1 GMSRKF
7 HALLKLTRPP
17 NAILM
22 YIAVIAGIVLSDSK
36 SFQPEK
42 LALALITAYGLCGSS
57 MGFNDY
63 FDREVDRVN
72 APWRPIPSGVVSAYE
87 AAAFS
92 AALGVLGLAS
102 SALTSTQCLTVAS
115 IAYAASLAYN
125 AWLKKSGL
133 PGNMIVS
140 GVVAAPFI
148 YGSIL
153 SDGYISTR
161 LATFILPV
169 FLSNLGREVIKGISD
184 VEGDSLR
191 GVKSIA
197 RIMGPRFA
205 ARLGASLY
213 MAAVAVS
220 PLPYMLGLVSWIY
233 IPIVAVAD
241 TGFTYSA
248 YSILRDYSGENALKV
263 KSMTLIWMLLGLIAF
278 IAGSV

>member
-1 GMSRKF
+1 MSRKLR
-7 HALLKLTRPP
+7 ALLKLTRPP
-17 NAILM
+17 NSILM

-36 SFQPEK
+36 SFQSEK
-42 LALALITAYGLCGSS
+42 LVLALITAYGLCGSS

-72 APWRPIPSGVVSAYE
+72 APWRPIPSGTISASE
-87 AAAFS
+87 TAAFS
-92 AALGVLGLAS
+92 AALGILGLTS
-102 SALTSTQCLTVAS
+102 SALTSIQCLVVAS

-125 AWLKKSGL
+125 AWLKRSGL

-153 SDGYISTR
+153 SDGYISPR

-169 FLSNLGREVIKGISD
+169 FLSNLGREIIKGISD

-191 GVKSIA
+191 GVKSVA
-197 RIMGPRFA
+197 RIMGPKFA

-220 PLPYMLGLVSWIY
+220 PLPYILGLVSWIY
-233 IPIVAVAD
+233 IPIVVAAD
-241 TGFTYSA
+241 AGFTYSA
-248 YSILRDYSGENALKV
+248 YRILRYHSRENALKV

-278 IAGSV
+278 ITGSI

>member
-1 GMSRKF
+1 MSRKLR
-7 HALLKLTRPP
+7 ALLKLARPP

-36 SFQPEK
+36 SFQSEK
-42 LALALITAYGLCGSS
+42 LVLALVTAYGLCGSS

-72 APWRPIPSGVVSAYE
+72 APWRPIPSGTISASE

-92 AALGVLGLAS
+92 AALGILGLTS
-102 SALTSTQCLTVAS
+102 SALTSIQCLIVAS

-125 AWLKKSGL
+125 AWLKRSGL

-153 SDGYISTR
+153 SDGYISPR
-161 LATFILPV
+161 LVTFILPV
-169 FLSNLGREVIKGISD
+169 FLSNLGREIIKGISD

-191 GVKSIA
+191 GVKSVA
-197 RIMGPRFA
+197 RIMGLRFA

-220 PLPYMLGLVSWIY
+220 PLPYILGLVSWIY
-233 IPIVAVAD
+233 IPIVAAAD

-248 YSILRDYSGENALKV
+248 YSILRDHSGENALKV

-278 IAGSV
+278 IAGSI